1 MIKFSLNIEANSL
14 TELQEKIA
22 EAAKGLNY
30 VKAVEAP
37 VTKAYIDEPV
47 DAVKNANLV
56 EASPVAE
63 EEVSEEVTLDNAGT
77 SAPAKRRRRT
87 KAEIEADAA
96 KVKPV
101 ASSQEPAPVYVP
113 PTPQI
118 PMVPTTDVPVQMPPL
133 PSFATPPPP
142 MPAPVLLDTKSFEY
156 FKQNYIEKMAELIQ
170 NGQITEEW
178 VIKHKPMFNNKE
190 LDQWPTEEKA
200 LEGLHGFLL
209 HNNLI

>member
-30 VKAVEAP
+30 VKAVDST
-37 VTKAYIDEPV
+37 VGKAYIAEPV
-47 DAVKNANLV
+47 DAVMNINFV

-63 EEVSEEVTLDNAGT
+63 EEVIEEATLDNAGT
-77 SAPAKRRRRT
+77 AAPAKRRRRT
-87 KAEIEADAA
+87 KAELEAANTT
-96 KVKPV
+96 VKPV
-101 ASSQEPAPVYVP
+101 ASSQAPAPVYVAP
-113 PTPQI
+113 PLP
-118 PMVPTTDVPVQMPPL
+118 PVPTVDVPVQMPPL

-142 MPAPVLLDTKSFEY
+142 MQAPVLLNPKSFEY
-156 FKQNYIEKMAELIQ
+156 FKQNYIEKMVELIQ
-170 NGQITEEW
+170 NGKITEEW
-178 VIKHKPMFNNKE
+178 VAKHKPMFNNKE